1 MKLVIT
7 KARQNDFY
15 DWAMIIGRFGVFR
28 LQLIKAVTRLSRKI
42 GVVGLTALVFLS
54 GSINIA
60 KSAELN
66 VRLDSD
72 FTTLDP
78 AFWQSGADYTMINVL
93 FPKLIEFKSGSDWE
107 YELQA
112 AESIEQV
119 DELTIKFKLKPGL
132 MWTGDY
138 GEVTTEDVKYSY
150 ERYIDPELDSPII
163 GDWLPLKE
171 VEIVDKYN
179 GIIHLKEPFA
189 PIWWSTLPYTSGAIV
204 SKKATE
210 KAGGKFTTD
219 PGATAGA
226 YKIES
231 WTPREKTVLVPHD
244 GWNGPKQG
252 FDKIIIRPI
261 QEPKSAE
268 IAFEAGEIDITE
280 ISIGSVPTFRKQLPE
295 GGVLDVRP
303 TADYTFVGI
312 NIANDKL
319 SDPRVRSA
327 IKKAIDIDA
336 ILEGAYFGVPD
347 KSSGLVAPGLVGH
360 TGATP
365 EPRDVA
371 GAKALL
377 AEAGVSGLSLE
388 IDVLNNAEFVTAA
401 QIIQANL
408 GEIGINL
415 QINQLDSGAYWNV
428 AADRKEELQLTLIQY
443 TSPPDPS
450 WSTQWFLREQKGIW
464 NWVWFD
470 SEEFDDLHYA
480 ALKEVDIKKRESMYF
495 DMQKVMDESGGFLF
509 IMHPPSVLLYRD
521 TIKPGLYP
529 NGGLKLSEFQP
540 AG

>member
-7 KARQNDFY
+7 KARQNDLY
-15 DWAMIIGRFGVFR
+15 NWAMNIGRFGVFK
-28 LQLIKAVTRLSRKI
+28 LQFIKAVARLSHTI
-42 GVVGLTALVFLS
+42 GLAGLTALVFLS

-280 ISIGSVPTFRKQLPE
+280 ISIGSVPTFRKQLPK

-303 TADYTFVGI
+303 TADYAFIGI

-360 TGATP
+360 TGAAP

-470 SEEFDDLHYA
+470 SEEFDNLHYA
-480 ALKEVDIKKRESMYF
+480 ALKEVDIKKRASMYF
-495 DMQKVMDESGGFLF
+495 DMQKLMDESGGFLF

-529 NGGLKLSEFQP
+529 NGGLKQSEFQP

>member
-7 KARQNDFY
+7 KARQNDLY

-28 LQLIKAVTRLSRKI
+28 LQLIKAVSRLSRKI

-150 ERYIDPELDSPII
+150 ERYINPELDSPII

>member
-7 KARQNDFY
+7 KARQNDLY

-28 LQLIKAVTRLSRKI
+28 LQLIKAVSRLSRKI

-319 SDPRVRSA
+319 SYPRVRSA

-470 SEEFDDLHYA
+470 SEEFDNLHYA
-480 ALKEVDIKKRESMYF
+480 ALKEVDIKKRASMYF
-495 DMQKVMDESGGFLF
+495 DMQKLMDESGGFLF

-521 TIKPGLYP
+521 TINPGLYP

>member
-7 KARQNDFY
+7 KARQNDLY

-28 LQLIKAVTRLSRKI
+28 LQLIKAVTRLSRRI

-480 ALKEVDIKKRESMYF
+480 SLKEVDIKKRESMYF